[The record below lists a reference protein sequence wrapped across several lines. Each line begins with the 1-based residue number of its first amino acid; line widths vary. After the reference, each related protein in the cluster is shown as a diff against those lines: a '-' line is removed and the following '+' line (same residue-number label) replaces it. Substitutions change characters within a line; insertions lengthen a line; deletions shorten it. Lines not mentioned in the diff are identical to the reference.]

1 MNRTYAWL
9 VGATLLAAG
18 GCSARPADLEPAA
31 GGSPATGAP
40 AAAYRADASPV
51 TAIETGGAAAEPAA
65 PADPTR
71 DPDRDFTPSDPAG
84 VTLAAGRPQL
94 IEFFA
99 HW

>member
-1 MNRTYAWL
+1 MKRSYAWL
-9 VGATLLAAG
+9 ALATLLAAG
-18 GCSARPADLEPAA
+18 GCSARPADLEPVT

-40 AAAYRADASPV
+40 AAAYPAAASPV
-51 TAIETGGAAAEPAA
+51 TAIEAGGAAAEPAA
-65 PADPTR
+65 PSDPTR
-71 DPDRDFTPSDPAG
+71 DPDRDFTPTDPAG